1 MDGQGQLL
9 RTPSGKP
16 RVQNDATINTWV
28 CIVNSFKESSLLG
41 ETDAVRL
48 GIVTTDL
55 KRDAEEVPEE
65 FSKKSSLSHQEES
78 KRQIEDTI
86 NIIKGKCKK
95 AFLDVTRTF
104 QGPPIKIQASKD
116 AELKKMLNEDIIS

>member
-1 MDGQGQLL
+1 M
-9 RTPSGKP
+9 
-16 RVQNDATINTWV
+16 
-28 CIVNSFKESSLLG
+28 NSFKESSLLG